1 MGNSLPRN
9 ICVMLKYHL
18 GMNEAQFIFI
28 NCNFSKLVFGR
39 MARQLLAYNYINNR
53 LIYLCVTPNSE
64 PADVAAAQRE
74 GRIIRG
80 SCTLKKLGRSTE
92 VGRLNVSQGKLE
104 SCSRPCR
111 GRCQPSLLLTNTI
124 DFYF

>member
-53 LIYLCVTPNSE
+53 SYIFMCHTQFGANGCRRRTTRRPHHTGELHF
-64 PADVAAAQRE
+64 
-74 GRIIRG
+74 
-80 SCTLKKLGRSTE
+80 KKIG
-92 VGRLNVSQGKLE
+92 
-104 SCSRPCR
+104 
-111 GRCQPSLLLTNTI
+111 
-124 DFYF
+124 